1 MLTVITHVLA
11 IIIGIAVGMW
21 FGINLFIAVVLWA
34 HGGFSKKEL
43 LLTIFGGIYV
53 YGSRLA
59 LGLRI
64 WRVFDD

>member
-1 MLTVITHVLA
+1 MLTVIYILLFL
-11 IIIGIAVGMW
+11 IGAWLGANLLIA
-21 FGINLFIAVVLWA
+21 GILFA

-59 LGLRI
+59 LGLRL